1 MGRGAA
7 DSGFQR
13 GLRLS
18 GLAQTVR
25 IAARAL
31 GRAGL
36 VHAYGHCS
44 ARIDVDRFLVC
55 PAIPMGLT
63 PAGAACTEVP
73 VKGALPDGV
82 LGEVRL
88 HQRIYDSRPQAGGV
102 VRFMGPQMMALAAL
116 SRVPKMRHGF
126 GAYFAPGV
134 GFWDDVQLIRDD
146 AKAAGAIAAMGQ
158 SAGLIMR
165 GNGAVTAGDS
175 LEEAVVL
182 AWYLEDACRVELA
195 ALCAGLADA
204 PTISAQAA
212 VARATKAGRI
222 FERMWDYLTAG
233 DPERAAASEAQ

>member
-1 MGRGAA
+1 M
-7 DSGFQR
+7 
-13 GLRLS
+13 
-18 GLAQTVR
+18 
-25 IAARAL
+25 AARAL

-44 ARIDVDRFLVC
+44 ARIDAERFLVC
-55 PAIPMGLT
+55 PPVPMGLT
-63 PAGAACTEVP
+63 PVGAACTEAP
-73 VKGALPDGV
+73 VQGPLPHGV

-88 HQRIYDSRPQAGGV
+88 HQRIYATRPQAGGV
-102 VRFMGPQMMALAAL
+102 VRFMGPQMMTLAAL
-116 SRVPKMRHGF
+116 GRVPQMRHGF
-126 GAYFAPGV
+126 GTYFAPHV

-146 AKAAGAIAAMGQ
+146 AKANAAIAAMGE

-195 ALCAGLADA
+195 ALSAGLADA
-204 PTISAQAA
+204 PTISPEAA
-212 VARATKAGRI
+212 TARATKAGRI

-233 DPERAAASEAQ
+233 DPERAAEGQAS